1 VNLESL
7 RQYCLS
13 FPAATENIQWGA
25 DLVFK
30 VGGKM
35 FTVASTEPG
44 ETKVSFKCTPEEF
57 AQLVE
62 QDGIKP
68 ADYVARYH
76 WVTLLRWDA
85 LPDREIRR
93 LVRAL
98 DLDNRSP
105 WDTVCNHCFRE
116 AAAAGLVEA
125 KGRLFRKVVFTD
137 MAAVE
142 SLRGQNDE
150 LRAARGAYLDAE
162 PELTNAVIGDCLRTV
177 ADAYSPGLGD

>member
-1 VNLESL
+1 MTLDSL
-7 RQYCLS
+7 RDYCLS
-13 FPAATENIQWGA
+13 LPDATENIQWGA

-44 ETKVSFKCTPEEF
+44 DTKVSFKCTPEEF
-57 AQLVE
+57 AELVE

-93 LVRAL
+93 LVKDSYEMVKAKLPKTR
-98 DLDNRSP
+98 
-105 WDTVCNHCFRE
+105 
-116 AAAAGLVEA
+116 AAGRA
-125 KGRLFRKVVFTD
+125 TARTRGKKTSARKATTTKP
-137 MAAVE
+137 ARKNTTATR
-142 SLRGQNDE
+142 SSAR
-150 LRAARGAYLDAE
+150 RASR
-162 PELTNAVIGDCLRTV
+162 R
-177 ADAYSPGLGD
+177 